1 MSKFIEDWEYPPNL
15 TKTRADLRGLSLQ
28 KLKALS
34 FEELAR
40 FKEAGRF
47 PDRYSTTN
55 LTFYAPRD
63 PGVHAVIVW
72 ALLQATHTVA
82 VNMYGFDDPHAA
94 AIIQGYTERPDV
106 AVTLNL
112 DKSQAGGKAEKA
124 LLERFNH
131 NLIGNSIAI
140 GHSSRGAISHDK
152 LVVVDGLYL
161 ITGSTNWSQGGE
173 ELQDNQLTVSREPLA
188 AAEARAIIDLDH
200 DDMLKQMAEA
210 LVKESQQSA
219 APGPKRVATIP
230 KRAITIPKRAAAS
243 RKGATASRKSATR
256 S

>member
-15 TKTRADLRGLSLQ
+15 TKTRADLGGLSLQ

-34 FEELAR
+34 FQELAR

-47 PDRYSTTN
+47 PDGYSTTN

-94 AIIQGYTERPDV
+94 AIIQGYTERPDI
-106 AVTLNL
+106 AVTLSL

-124 LLERFNH
+124 LLERFDH
-131 NLIGNSIAI
+131 DLIGNSIAI

-152 LVVVDGLYL
+152 LLVVDGLYL

-173 ELQDNQLTVSREPLA
+173 ELQDNQMTISREPLA

-200 DDMLKQMAEA
+200 DEMLKQMAGA
-210 LVKESQQSA
+210 RAKESQQSV
-219 APGPKRVATIP
+219 APSP
-230 KRAITIPKRAAAS
+230 KRASTSPKRAAAAPGRASTSS
-243 RKGATASRKSATR
+243 RHATTSGKSAAR

>member
-1 MSKFIEDWEYPPNL
+1 MSKFIEDWEFPPNL
-15 TKTRADLRGLSLQ
+15 TKTRADLGGLSLQ
-28 KLKALS
+28 KLGALS
-34 FEELAR
+34 FEELGR
-40 FKEAGRF
+40 FKQAGRF
-47 PDRYSTTN
+47 PDGYSTTD

-94 AIIQGYTERPDV
+94 AIIQGCTENPDIV
-106 AVTLNL
+106 VTLSL
-112 DKSQAGGKAEKA
+112 DKSQAGGKAEKE

-131 NLIGNSIAI
+131 DLIGNSIAI

-173 ELQDNQLTVSREPLA
+173 QLQDNQLTLSRVPLA

-200 DDMLKQMAEA
+200 DEMLKQMA
-210 LVKESQQSA
+210 KESTSASA
-219 APGPKRVATIP
+219 ATS
-230 KRAITIPKRAAAS
+230 TAAQ
-243 RKGATASRKSATR
+243 TKSATATTKAKR
-256 S
+256 TTAKS

>member
-1 MSKFIEDWEYPPNL
+1 MGKFIEDWEYPPNL
-15 TKTRADLRGLSLQ
+15 TKARPDLRGLSLQ

-40 FKEAGRF
+40 FKDAGRF

-94 AIIQGYTERPDV
+94 AIIQGYTERSDI

-152 LVVVDGLYL
+152 LVVIDGLYL

-200 DDMLKQMAEA
+200 DDMLKQMAAA

-219 APGPKRVATIP
+219 APSPKRTAASP

-243 RKGATASRKSATR
+243 RKSAAR

>member
-1 MSKFIEDWEYPPNL
+1 MSKFIEDWESSPNM
-15 TKTRADLRGLSLQ
+15 TKARADLGGLSLK
-28 KLKALS
+28 KLGALT
-34 FEELAR
+34 FEELGR
-40 FKEAGRF
+40 FKQAGRF
-47 PDRYSTTN
+47 PDGYSTTD

-82 VNMYGFDDPHAA
+82 VNMYGFDDPQVA
-94 AIIQGYTERPDV
+94 AIIQGYTEDPDIV
-106 AVTLNL
+106 VTLSL
-112 DKSQAGGKAEKA
+112 DKSQAGGKSEKE

-131 NLIGNSIAI
+131 KLIGNSIAI

-173 ELQDNQLTVSREPLA
+173 QLQDNQLTLSRVPLA

-200 DDMLKQMAEA
+200 DDMLKQMAA
-210 LVKESQQSA
+210 SA
-219 APGPKRVATIP
+219 AGESTPTAANPAEATKP
-230 KRAITIPKRAAAS
+230 SAAS
-243 RKGATASRKSATR
+243 APKAKPVATR
-256 S
+256 SRTVKKRTPKP

>member
-15 TKTRADLRGLSLQ
+15 TKARADLGGLSLT
-28 KLKALS
+28 KLRALS

-40 FKEAGRF
+40 FKQAGRF
-47 PDRYSTTN
+47 PDGYSTKN

-82 VNMYGFDDPHAA
+82 VNMFGFDDPHAA
-94 AIIQGYTERPDV
+94 ALIQSYTEQPDI
-106 AVTLNL
+106 AVTLSL
-112 DKSQAGGKAEKA
+112 DRSQTGSKTEKA

-131 NLIGNSIAI
+131 KLIGNSIAI

-152 LVVVDGLYL
+152 LLVVDGLYL
-161 ITGSTNWSQGGE
+161 VSGSTNWSQSGE
-173 ELQDNQLTVSREPLA
+173 ILQDNQLTLSREPLA

-200 DDMLKQMAEA
+200 DEMLKQMVALRIKEA
-210 LVKESQQSA
+210 KKTA
-219 APGPKRVATIP
+219 TKR
-230 KRAITIPKRAAAS
+230 
-243 RKGATASRKSATR
+243 
-256 S
+256 

>member
-1 MSKFIEDWEYPPNL
+1 MSKFVEDWEYPPNQ
-15 TKTRADLRGLSLQ
+15 TKARADLDGLSLK

-82 VNMYGFDDPHAA
+82 VNMFGFDDPHAGVL
-94 AIIQGYTERPDV
+94 IQGYTEQSDI
-106 AVTLNL
+106 AVTLSL
-112 DKSQAGGKAEKA
+112 DKSQSGGKTEIEI
-124 LLERFNH
+124 LERFKH
-131 NLIGNSIAI
+131 DLIGNSIAI

-152 LVVVDGLYL
+152 LLVVDGLYL
-161 ITGSTNWSQGGE
+161 ISGSTNWSQSGE
-173 ELQDNQLTVSREPLA
+173 VLQDNQLTISREPLA

-200 DDMLKQMAEA
+200 DGMLKQMAEKLA
-210 LVKESQQSA
+210 EESKNGAARSA
-219 APGPKRVATIP
+219 KGAATSKNSP
-230 KRAITIPKRAAAS
+230 AKS
-243 RKGATASRKSATR
+243 RKAATKS
-256 S
+256 